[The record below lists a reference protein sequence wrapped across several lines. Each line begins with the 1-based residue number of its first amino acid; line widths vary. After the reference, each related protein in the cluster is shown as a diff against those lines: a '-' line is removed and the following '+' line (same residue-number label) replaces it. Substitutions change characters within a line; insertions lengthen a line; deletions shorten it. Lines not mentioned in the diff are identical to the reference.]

1 VPVASGEDQGHRGQ
15 LARRESWVKR
25 AANRRGHAGV
35 AGDRSNAGTAVVSRR
50 GR

>member
-1 VPVASGEDQGHRGQ
+1 MVGVDVEE
-15 LARRESWVKR
+15 ARAEVKR